1 MRAKSRARRDVAIPF
16 ACALPENHLR
26 WPAFMN
32 ILVVEDDPRISDV
45 LEYAL
50 KADGYEVETAQRG
63 REAIEM
69 ARRSSPGLIVLDVGL
84 PDIDG
89 FEVCRMVRTF
99 SDVPVIFLTS
109 RSDEIDRVV
118 GLEIGGDD
126 YVVKPFSPREL
137 LARIKAILRRNHR
150 PADASSAGAGA
161 ANHVRYGPIT
171 IDPEKFRIHCHAREI
186 VLTAQEFKLLEL
198 LVRSPGRVFTRAQV
212 LNRAWGDGGLVTDRT
227 IDVHV
232 KSLRKKFGEF
242 EFIETVRGIGYR
254 AREL

>member
-1 MRAKSRARRDVAIPF
+1 
-16 ACALPENHLR
+16 
-26 WPAFMN
+26 MN
-32 ILVVEDDPRISDV
+32 VLVVEDDPRISDV

-50 KADGYEVETAQRG
+50 KAEGYEVQTAQRG
-63 REAIEM
+63 REAAEI

-99 SDVPVIFLTS
+99 SEVPVIFLTS

-137 LARIKAILRRNHR
+137 LARIKAIRRRNDR
-150 PADASSAGAGA
+150 PDSARSKDGA
-161 ANHVRYGPIT
+161 ANGLRYGPIV
-171 IDPEKFRIHCHAREI
+171 IDPEKFRVECDGREI
-186 VLTAQEFKLLEL
+186 VLTAQEFKLLQL
-198 LVRSPGRVFTRAQV
+198 LVKHPGRVFTREQV
-212 LNRAWGDGGLVTDRT
+212 LNRAWGEGGLVADRT

-232 KSLRKKFGEF
+232 KSLRRKFGKF

>member
-1 MRAKSRARRDVAIPF
+1 MK
-16 ACALPENHLR
+16 
-26 WPAFMN
+26 
-32 ILVVEDDPRISDV
+32 ILVVEDDPRISEV

-50 KADGYEVETAQRG
+50 KADGYDVQTAQRG
-63 REAIEM
+63 REATQL
-69 ARRSSPGLIVLDVGL
+69 ARTSAPGLIVLDVGL

-89 FEVCRMVRTF
+89 FEVCRIVRTF
-99 SDVPVIFLTS
+99 SEVPVIFLTS
-109 RSDEIDRVV
+109 RADEIDRVV

-137 LARIKAILRRNHR
+137 LARIKAILRRNQR
-150 PADASSAGAGA
+150 PDPAKEQDSPP
-161 ANHVRYGPIT
+161 VQLRYGPIT
-171 IDPEKFRIHCHAREI
+171 IDPGKFRVHCERREI

-198 LVRSPGRVFTRAQV
+198 LVRHPGRVFTREQV
-212 LNRAWGDGGLVTDRT
+212 LNRAWGEGGLVADRT

-232 KSLRKKFGEF
+232 KSLRKKFGKF

>member
-1 MRAKSRARRDVAIPF
+1 
-16 ACALPENHLR
+16 
-26 WPAFMN
+26 MN
-32 ILVVEDDPRISDV
+32 VLVVEDDPRISDV

-50 KADGYEVETAQRG
+50 KAEGYEVQTAQRG
-63 REAIEM
+63 REAAEI

-89 FEVCRMVRTF
+89 FEVCRIVRKS

-126 YVVKPFSPREL
+126 YIVKPFSPREL
-137 LARIKAILRRNHR
+137 LARIKAILRRNQR
-150 PADASSAGAGA
+150 LETTPASAPGS
-161 ANHVRYGPIT
+161 HLKYGPIT
-171 IDPEKFRIHCHAREI
+171 IDPEKFRIQCHGREI
-186 VLTAQEFKLLEL
+186 SLTAQEFKLLEL
-198 LVRSPGRVFTRAQV
+198 LVRHPGRVFTRKQV
-212 LNRAWGDGGLVTDRT
+212 LNRAWGDGGLVADRT

-232 KSLRKKFGEF
+232 RSLRRKFGDL
-242 EFIETVRGIGYR
+242 EFIETVRGVGYR

>member
-1 MRAKSRARRDVAIPF
+1 
-16 ACALPENHLR
+16 
-26 WPAFMN
+26 MN

-50 KADGYEVETAQRG
+50 KADGYEVQTAQRG
-63 REAIEM
+63 REAIEL
-69 ARRSSPGLIVLDVGL
+69 ARSSSPSLIVLDVGL

-89 FEVCRMVRTF
+89 FEVCRVVRTF
-99 SDVPVIFLTS
+99 SGVPVIFLTS

-137 LARIKAILRRNHR
+137 LARIKAIRRRNDR
-150 PADASSAGAGA
+150 PASVPVEDRSEELS
-161 ANHVRYGPIT
+161 YGPIT
-171 IDPEKFRIHCHAREI
+171 IDPEKFRIRCQGREV

-198 LVRSPGRVFTRAQV
+198 LIKNPGRVFTRAQV
-212 LNRAWGDGGLVTDRT
+212 LNRAWGDGGFVTDRT

-232 KSLRKKFGEF
+232 KSLRKKFGKF

>member
-1 MRAKSRARRDVAIPF
+1 
-16 ACALPENHLR
+16 
-26 WPAFMN
+26 MN

-50 KADGYEVETAQRG
+50 KADGYEVQTAQRG
-63 REAIEM
+63 REAAEI

-89 FEVCRMVRTF
+89 FEVCRIVRTF

-150 PADASSAGAGA
+150 PVDASPA
-161 ANHVRYGPIT
+161 ADQLRYGPIT
-171 IDPEKFRIHCHAREI
+171 IDPEKFRIHCQGREI

-242 EFIETVRGIGYR
+242 EFIETVRGVGYR

>member
-1 MRAKSRARRDVAIPF
+1 MKV
-16 ACALPENHLR
+16 
-26 WPAFMN
+26 
-32 ILVVEDDPRISDV
+32 LVVEDDPRISDV

-50 KADGYEVETAQRG
+50 KAEGYEVQTAQRG
-63 REAIEM
+63 REATEI
-69 ARRSSPGLIVLDVGL
+69 AKRSPPSLIVLDVGL

-137 LARIKAILRRNHR
+137 LARIKAIRRRNDR
-150 PADASSAGAGA
+150 PAPNPSITPSE
-161 ANHVRYGPIT
+161 NELRYGPIT
-171 IDPEKFRIHCHAREI
+171 IDADKFRIHCQGREI
-186 VLTAQEFKLLEL
+186 ILTAQEFKLLEL
-198 LVRSPGRVFTRAQV
+198 LVSHPGRVFTRAQV

-232 KSLRKKFGEF
+232 KSLRKKFGKF
-242 EFIETVRGIGYR
+242 EFIETIRGIGYR

>member
-1 MRAKSRARRDVAIPF
+1 MKV
-16 ACALPENHLR
+16 
-26 WPAFMN
+26 
-32 ILVVEDDPRISDV
+32 LVVEDDPRISEV

-50 KADGYEVETAQRG
+50 KADGYEVQTAQRG
-63 REAIEM
+63 REAAEI
-69 ARRSSPGLIVLDVGL
+69 ARKSCPGLIVLDVGL

-89 FEVCRMVRTF
+89 FEVCRLVRTF
-99 SDVPVIFLTS
+99 SDVPVGFLTS

-150 PADASSAGAGA
+150 PEPA
-161 ANHVRYGPIT
+161 AKTEDREGTLLRYGPIT
-171 IDPEKFRIHCHAREI
+171 IDPEKFRIHCGGREI

-198 LVRSPGRVFTRAQV
+198 LVRHPGRVFTREQV
-212 LNRAWGDGGLVTDRT
+212 LNRAWGEGGLVADRT

-232 KSLRKKFGEF
+232 KSLRKKFGQF

>member
-1 MRAKSRARRDVAIPF
+1 MKVLDD
-16 ACALPENHLR
+16 
-26 WPAFMN
+26 
-32 ILVVEDDPRISDV
+32 EDDPRNSDE

-50 KADGYEVETAQRG
+50 KAEGHDVQKAQRG
-63 REAIEM
+63 REAIEI
-69 ARRSSPGLIVLDVGL
+69 AERSAPGLIVLDVGL

-89 FEVCRMVRTF
+89 FEVCRAVRKF
-99 SDVPVIFLTS
+99 SEVPVIFLTS

-137 LARIKAILRRNHR
+137 LARIKAIRRRHDR
-150 PADASSAGAGA
+150 ITTAPAETAPNSEL
-161 ANHVRYGPIT
+161 RYGPIT
-171 IDPEKFRIHCHAREI
+171 IDPEKFRVRSGNREI

-198 LVRSPGRVFTRAQV
+198 LVRHPGRVFTREQV

-232 KSLRKKFGEF
+232 KSLRKKFGKLD
-242 EFIETVRGIGYR
+242 FIETVRGIGYR

>member
-1 MRAKSRARRDVAIPF
+1 MKV
-16 ACALPENHLR
+16 
-26 WPAFMN
+26 
-32 ILVVEDDPRISDV
+32 LVVEDDPRISDV

-50 KADGYEVETAQRG
+50 KADGYEVKTAQRG
-63 REAIEM
+63 REAIEI
-69 ARRSSPGLIVLDVGL
+69 ARRSSPSLIVLDVGL

-89 FEVCRMVRTF
+89 FEVCRVVRTF
-99 SDVPVIFLTS
+99 SEVPVIFLTS

-137 LARIKAILRRNHR
+137 LARIKAVRRRNDR
-150 PADASSAGAGA
+150 PGSPPAKNQSE
-161 ANHVRYGPIT
+161 NQFRYGSIT
-171 IDPEKFRIHCHAREI
+171 IDPEKFRVYCQDCEI

-198 LVRSPGRVFTRAQV
+198 LVRHPGRVFTRAQV

-232 KSLRKKFGEF
+232 KSLRKKFGKF

>member
-1 MRAKSRARRDVAIPF
+1 MKV
-16 ACALPENHLR
+16 
-26 WPAFMN
+26 
-32 ILVVEDDPRISDV
+32 LVVEDDPRISDV

-50 KADGYEVETAQRG
+50 KADGYEVQAAQRG
-63 REAIEM
+63 REAIEL
-69 ARRSSPGLIVLDVGL
+69 ARSSAPGLIVLDVGL

-137 LARIKAILRRNHR
+137 LARIKAIRRRNDR
-150 PADASSAGAGA
+150 PVSAPAE
-161 ANHVRYGPIT
+161 NRSEPQLRYGPIA
-171 IDPEKFRIHCHAREI
+171 IDPEKFRIHCDGREV

-198 LVRSPGRVFTRAQV
+198 LVTHPGRVFTRAQV

-232 KSLRKKFGEF
+232 KSLRKKFGKF

>member
-1 MRAKSRARRDVAIPF
+1 MKV
-16 ACALPENHLR
+16 
-26 WPAFMN
+26 
-32 ILVVEDDPRISDV
+32 LVVEDDPRIADV

-50 KADGYEVETAQRG
+50 KAEGYDVHKAQRG
-63 REAIEM
+63 REAIEI
-69 ARRSSPGLIVLDVGL
+69 AQRSLPALIVLDVGL
-84 PDIDG
+84 PDVDG
-89 FEVCRMVRTF
+89 FEVCRSIRKF

-137 LARIKAILRRNHR
+137 LARIKAIRRRHER
-150 PADASSAGAGA
+150 AASASAETKSESEL
-161 ANHVRYGPIT
+161 RYGPIA
-171 IDPEKFRIHCHAREI
+171 IDLEKFRVRCNNREI

-198 LVRSPGRVFTRAQV
+198 LVRHPGRVFTREQV
-212 LNRAWGDGGLVTDRT
+212 LDRAWGEGGLVADRT

-232 KSLRKKFGEF
+232 KTLRKKFGKF
-242 EFIETVRGIGYR
+242 DFIETVRGIGYR

>member
-1 MRAKSRARRDVAIPF
+1 MKV
-16 ACALPENHLR
+16 
-26 WPAFMN
+26 
-32 ILVVEDDPRISDV
+32 LVVEDDPRISDV
-45 LEYAL
+45 IEYAL
-50 KADGYEVETAQRG
+50 KADGHDVQKAQRG
-63 REAIEM
+63 REAIEL
-69 ARRSSPGLIVLDVGL
+69 AQHSAPALIVLDVGL

-89 FEVCRMVRTF
+89 FEVCRSVRKF

-137 LARIKAILRRNHR
+137 LARIKAIRRRHDR
-150 PADASSAGAGA
+150 ALPAPAGTPAETEL
-161 ANHVRYGPIT
+161 RYGPIT
-171 IDPEKFRIHCHAREI
+171 IDPEKFRVRSGNREI

-198 LVRSPGRVFTRAQV
+198 LVRHPGRVFTRAQV

-232 KSLRKKFGEF
+232 KSLRKKFGKLD
-242 EFIETVRGIGYR
+242 FIETVRGIGYR

>member
-1 MRAKSRARRDVAIPF
+1 MKV
-16 ACALPENHLR
+16 
-26 WPAFMN
+26 
-32 ILVVEDDPRISDV
+32 LVVEDDPRISDV

-50 KADGYEVETAQRG
+50 KAEGHDVQKAQRG
-63 REAIEM
+63 REAIELVKR
-69 ARRSSPGLIVLDVGL
+69 AAPALIVLDVGL

-89 FEVCRMVRTF
+89 FEVCRSIRKF

-137 LARIKAILRRNHR
+137 LARIKAIRRRHDR
-150 PADASSAGAGA
+150 VASVPDETTTETEL
-161 ANHVRYGPIT
+161 HYGPIA
-171 IDPEKFRIHCHAREI
+171 IDPEKFRVLSGNREI

-198 LVRSPGRVFTRAQV
+198 LVRHPGRVFTRAQV

-232 KSLRKKFGEF
+232 KSLRKKFGKF
-242 EFIETVRGIGYR
+242 DFIETVRGIGYR

>member
-1 MRAKSRARRDVAIPF
+1 MKV
-16 ACALPENHLR
+16 
-26 WPAFMN
+26 
-32 ILVVEDDPRISDV
+32 LVVEDDPRISDV

-50 KADGYEVETAQRG
+50 KAEGYDVQTAQRG
-63 REAIEM
+63 REAAEI
-69 ARRSSPGLIVLDVGL
+69 ARKSAPGVIVLDVGL

-89 FEVCRMVRTF
+89 FEVCRIVRTF
-99 SDVPVIFLTS
+99 SEVPVIFLTS

-150 PADASSAGAGA
+150 PEATRTEERTQAQL
-161 ANHVRYGPIT
+161 HYGSIT
-171 IDPEKFRIHCHAREI
+171 IDPEKFRVHCEGREI
-186 VLTAQEFKLLEL
+186 TLTAQEFKLLEL
-198 LVRSPGRVFTRAQV
+198 LVRHPGRVFTREQV
-212 LNRAWGDGGLVTDRT
+212 LNRAWGDGGLVSDRT

-232 KSLRKKFGEF
+232 TSLRKKFGKF

-254 AREL
+254 VREL

>member
-1 MRAKSRARRDVAIPF
+1 MKV
-16 ACALPENHLR
+16 
-26 WPAFMN
+26 
-32 ILVVEDDPRISDV
+32 LVVEDDPRISEV

-50 KADGYEVETAQRG
+50 KAEGHDVQKTQRG

-69 ARRSSPGLIVLDVGL
+69 ARQFSPALIVLDVGL
-84 PDIDG
+84 PDLDG
-89 FEVCRMVRTF
+89 FEVCRSVRKF

-137 LARIKAILRRNHR
+137 LARIKAIRRRHDR
-150 PADASSAGAGA
+150 TESSPANSESEPELC
-161 ANHVRYGPIT
+161 YGPIT
-171 IDPEKFRIHCHAREI
+171 LDPEKFRVRCGGREV
-186 VLTAQEFKLLEL
+186 VLTAQEFKLVEL
-198 LVRSPGRVFTRAQV
+198 LVRHPGRVFTREQV
-212 LNRAWGDGGLVTDRT
+212 LNRAWGDGGLVADRT

-232 KSLRKKFGEF
+232 KSLRKKFGKF
-242 EFIETVRGIGYR
+242 DFIETVRGIGYR

>member
-1 MRAKSRARRDVAIPF
+1 M
-16 ACALPENHLR
+16 PES
-26 WPAFMN
+26 MKV
-32 ILVVEDDPRISDV
+32 LVVEDDPRISDV

-50 KADGYEVETAQRG
+50 KAEGYDVQTAQRG
-63 REAIEM
+63 REAAEI
-69 ARRSSPGLIVLDVGL
+69 ARKSSPGVIVLDVGL

-89 FEVCRMVRTF
+89 FEVCRIVRTF
-99 SDVPVIFLTS
+99 SEVPVIFLTS

-150 PADASSAGAGA
+150 PETTRTEDRVASPL
-161 ANHVRYGPIT
+161 HYGPIK
-171 IDPEKFRIHCHAREI
+171 IDPEKFRVHCEGREI
-186 VLTAQEFKLLEL
+186 TLTAQEFKLLEL
-198 LVRSPGRVFTRAQV
+198 LVRHPGRVFTREQV
-212 LNRAWGDGGLVTDRT
+212 LNRAWGDGGLVSDRT

-232 KSLRKKFGEF
+232 KSLRKKFSKF

>member
-1 MRAKSRARRDVAIPF
+1 
-16 ACALPENHLR
+16 
-26 WPAFMN
+26 MN

-50 KADGYEVETAQRG
+50 KAEGYEVQTAQRG
-63 REAIEM
+63 REAAEI
-69 ARRSSPGLIVLDVGL
+69 ARGSSPGLIVLDVGL

-89 FEVCRMVRTF
+89 FEVCRIVRTF

-126 YVVKPFSPREL
+126 YMVKPFSPREL
-137 LARIKAILRRNHR
+137 LARIKAIRRRNQR
-150 PADASSAGAGA
+150 PEA
-161 ANHVRYGPIT
+161 AAVKDSKRGEFHYGPIV
-171 IDPEKFRIHCHAREI
+171 IDAEKFRIHCHGREI
-186 VLTAQEFKLLEL
+186 SLTAQEFKLLEL
-198 LVRSPGRVFTRAQV
+198 LVKHPGRVFTRQQV
-212 LNRAWGDGGLVTDRT
+212 LDRAWGDDVFVADRT

-232 KSLRKKFGEF
+232 KSLRKKFGDL

>member
-1 MRAKSRARRDVAIPF
+1 MKV
-16 ACALPENHLR
+16 
-26 WPAFMN
+26 
-32 ILVVEDDPRISDV
+32 LVVEDDPRISDV

-50 KADGYEVETAQRG
+50 KAEGHDVQKAQRG

-69 ARRSSPGLIVLDVGL
+69 AQRSAPALIVLDVGL

-89 FEVCRMVRTF
+89 FEVCRSVRKF

-118 GLEIGGDD
+118 GLEIGADD

-137 LARIKAILRRNHR
+137 LARIKAIRRRHDQTGSV
-150 PADASSAGAGA
+150 PTETKAETELK
-161 ANHVRYGPIT
+161 YGPIT
-171 IDPEKFRIHCHAREI
+171 IDLEKFRVRASGREI
-186 VLTAQEFKLLEL
+186 TLTAQEFKLLEL
-198 LVRSPGRVFTRAQV
+198 LVRHPGRVFTREQV
-212 LNRAWGDGGLVTDRT
+212 LNRAWGEGGLVADRT

-232 KSLRKKFGEF
+232 KSLRKKFGKF
-242 EFIETVRGIGYR
+242 DFIETVRGIGYR

>member
-1 MRAKSRARRDVAIPF
+1 MTV
-16 ACALPENHLR
+16 
-26 WPAFMN
+26 
-32 ILVVEDDPRISDV
+32 LVVEDDPRISDV
-45 LEYAL
+45 LQYAL
-50 KADGYEVETAQRG
+50 KAEGYAVQTSQRG

-69 ARRSSPGLIVLDVGL
+69 AKRSLPGLIVLDVGL

-89 FEVCRMVRTF
+89 FEVCRTVRTF

-126 YVVKPFSPREL
+126 YVIKPFSPREL
-137 LARIKAILRRNHR
+137 LARIKAIRRRNDR
-150 PADASSAGAGA
+150 QAPEPSEDSEQDEL
-161 ANHVRYGPIT
+161 RYGPLRV
-171 IDPEKFRIHCHAREI
+171 DPSKFRVESEGREI
-186 VLTAQEFKLLEL
+186 PLTAQEFRLLEL
-198 LVRSPGRVFTRAQV
+198 LIRHPGRVFTRSQV

-232 KSLRKKFGEF
+232 KSLRKKFGKF

>member
-1 MRAKSRARRDVAIPF
+1 MK
-16 ACALPENHLR
+16 
-26 WPAFMN
+26 

-50 KADGYEVETAQRG
+50 KAEGYEVQTAQRG
-63 REAIEM
+63 REAAEI

-89 FEVCRMVRTF
+89 FEVCRIVRKS

-126 YVVKPFSPREL
+126 YIVKPFSPREL
-137 LARIKAILRRNHR
+137 LARIKAILRRHQRSETTPSSESPNHLK
-150 PADASSAGAGA
+150 
-161 ANHVRYGPIT
+161 YGPIT
-171 IDPEKFRIHCHAREI
+171 IDPDKFRIQCHGREI
-186 VLTAQEFKLLEL
+186 SLTAQEFKLLEL
-198 LVRSPGRVFTRAQV
+198 LVRHPGRVFTREQV
-212 LNRAWGDGGLVTDRT
+212 LNRAWGDGGLVADRT

-232 KSLRKKFGEF
+232 RSLRRKFGGLA
-242 EFIETVRGIGYR
+242 FIETVRGVGYR
-254 AREL
+254 AREI